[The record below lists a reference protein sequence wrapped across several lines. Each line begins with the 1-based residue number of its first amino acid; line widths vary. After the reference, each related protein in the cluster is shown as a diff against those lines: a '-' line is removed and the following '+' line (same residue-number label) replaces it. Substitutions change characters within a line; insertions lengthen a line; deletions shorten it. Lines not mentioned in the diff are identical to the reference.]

1 MTRTYVDADILIA
14 AARGNEE
21 LSELAM
27 NILED
32 GSREFIGSTFLR
44 IETSAPSRFHGYTLQ
59 ADFYEEF
66 FNSVVEWAPVTNELA
81 QDAHDV
87 CLHSGIQAFDAL
99 HIAAAAAVGAEEF
112 ITGER
117 LTSPIH
123 NAEIVKVVS
132 IRP

>member
-32 GSREFIGSTFLR
+32 GSREFIGSTLQR
-44 IETSAPSRFHGYTLQ
+44 METSAPSRFHGYTLQ
-59 ADFYEEF
+59 AEFYDEF
-66 FNSVVEWAPVTNELA
+66 FARVVEWVPVTNELT
-81 QDAHDV
+81 QNAHDE
-87 CLHSGIQAFDAL
+87 CLNSGIQAFDAL
-99 HIAAAAAVGAEEF
+99 HIAAAAAAGAEEF
-112 ITGER
+112 ITAER

-123 NAEIVKVVS
+123 NARIVRVVS
-132 IRP
+132 IRT